1 MIETT
6 GAARGEARLFIRRL
20 GSFGAA
26 AVLAVSVAL
35 TSCLVQA
42 AEIRVMNSGG
52 FSAAYKALLADF
64 EKSTGHTLQT
74 AWGPSMGTTENAI
87 PVRLARGEK
96 ADVLIM
102 VGSALD
108 EMARRGAV
116 VEGSKTKLAN
126 SPIGMAVKAGA
137 PKPDIS
143 TVEAFKHAL
152 LAAKTIAYSDSASG
166 VYIEK
171 EMLPKLGIADAMKGK
186 ARMIPATPVAEIV
199 AQGEA
204 ELGFQQVSEL
214 LPVHGIDYV
223 GLIPPEVQKITT
235 FSAGI
240 TTNAAEPEAAR
251 ALIQYLSSAKAAD
264 TIRKTG
270 LEPLSATQ

>member
-1 MIETT
+1 MGNDTRRREIRT
-6 GAARGEARLFIRRL
+6 LFGRSGVRV
-20 GSFGAA
+20 AA
-26 AVLAVSVAL
+26 ALAMAVFVAVFAQGL
-35 TSCLVQA
+35 TA

-52 FSAAYKALLADF
+52 FSAAYKALQADF
-64 EKSTGHTLQT
+64 EQSTGHKLKT

-87 PVRLARGEK
+87 PVRLARGEQ

-102 VGSALD
+102 VGAALD
-108 EMARRGAV
+108 EMGRRGLV
-116 VEGSKTKLAN
+116 VETSKVKLAN

-143 TVEAFKHAL
+143 SVEAFKKTL
-152 LAAKTIAYSDSASG
+152 LGAQSIAYSDSASG

-199 AQGEA
+199 ANGQA

-223 GLIPPEVQKITT
+223 GLIPSELQKITV
-235 FSAGI
+235 FAAGV
-240 TTNAAEPEAAR
+240 TSNAKEPDAAR
-251 ALIQYLSSAKAAD
+251 ALIQYLSSPKAAEA
-264 TIRKTG
+264 IRKTG
-270 LEPLSATQ
+270 LEPISAPQ

>member
-1 MIETT
+1 MIDPT
-6 GAARGEARLFIRRL
+6 GAARGEARHFIRRL
-20 GSFGAA
+20 GRFGSAA
-26 AVLAVSVAL
+26 LLAVSVTL
-35 TSCLVQA
+35 SSSLLHA

-64 EKSTGHTLQT
+64 EKSTGHTLKT

-116 VEGSKTKLAN
+116 VDGSKTKLAN

-137 PKPDIS
+137 PRPDIS

-251 ALIQYLSSAKAAD
+251 ALIRYLSSATAAD